1 MTDTCSPNTSTNQ
14 NEGIMIDVTIIGE
27 HDANT
32 VAQMHTVAA
41 HPAVRSA
48 VLMPDGHL
56 GYAIPIGGV
65 VAYQDAIS
73 PSGVGFDI
81 GCGVL
86 AVNTGLRW
94 ADVAGDAAT
103 IADQIQR
110 DIAFGIGRKNPDPTD
125 APVLHDARWDDLP
138 STLRGLKQ
146 MAANQLGTVGS
157 GNHYV
162 DILEAENG
170 DALVATHFGS
180 RGLGHKTA
188 TFFLAACG
196 AKDGMMV
203 EAAVID
209 QHDAPA
215 LFDGYVNAMELAG
228 EYAFEGRRLVVD
240 QVLLILGAGTP
251 TEVVHNHHNYAWQEH
266 GMWVVRKGATPA
278 NPGPAGF
285 VGGSMNDV
293 AVVVTGTDQAAQTLW
308 STVHGAG
315 RVMSRTAA
323 AGKIRKVDG
332 RRVRVGGAIT
342 DARFAEST
350 AGVTLRGG
358 GLDEAPD
365 VYRPL
370 ADVLAHLGDTVEVTR
385 TMHPWIVV
393 MASPHERDPYND

>member
-1 MTDTCSPNTSTNQ
+1 
-14 NEGIMIDVTIIGE
+14 MIDVTVIGE
-27 HDANT
+27 HEANT
-32 VAQMHTVAA
+32 VAQMHTVAE
-41 HPAVRSA
+41 HPAVRGA

-65 VAYQDAIS
+65 VAYEDAIS

-86 AVNTGLRW
+86 AVNTGIAWSELAPD
-94 ADVAGDAAT
+94 ADRIAA
-103 IADQIQR
+103 QIQR
-110 DIAFGIGRKNPDPTD
+110 DIAFGVGRNNPDPID

-138 STLRGLKQ
+138 RVLRSIKQ

-162 DILEAENG
+162 DVLEAENG
-170 DALVATHFGS
+170 DAWVATHFGS

-188 TFFLAACG
+188 TYFLAECG

-203 EAAVID
+203 APAVIERSVS
-209 QHDAPA
+209 PA

-228 EYAFEGRRLVVD
+228 EYAYEGRRLVVD
-240 QVLLILGAGTP
+240 QVLRILDSGEP

-266 GMWVVRKGATPA
+266 GVWVVRKGATPVH
-278 NPGPAGF
+278 PGQSGF
-285 VGGSMNDV
+285 VGGSMNDG
-293 AVVVTGTDQAAQTLW
+293 AVVVTGTDAAEQTLW

-323 AGKIRKVDG
+323 AGRYRTVDG
-332 RRVRVGGAIT
+332 KRVREPGAISPE
-342 DARFAEST
+342 RFAEST

-358 GLDEAPD
+358 GFDEAPD

-370 ADVLAHLGDTVEVTR
+370 ASVLAHLGDTVRVAH
-385 TMHPWIVV
+385 TMHPRIVV
-393 MASPHERDPYND
+393 MASPRERDPYKD